1 MAKSD
6 APPLDL
12 GPNAT
17 VTTFVGP
24 LDEGGRPGC
33 CEPPTLPG
41 LLHKDSPIYSPLGI
55 PEFAPSAHQS
65 AMGALD
71 LSRGRRFRP
80 VLQKTPFGDLP
91 DLEAHVAIV
100 SHEAIE
106 IGFAQHE

>member
-1 MAKSD
+1 MTSVPYGSEVHLAMAQLPDNLKQRGLVHGPSD
-6 APPLDL
+6 
-12 GPNAT
+12 
-17 VTTFVGP
+17 VGQDSYP
-24 LDEGGRPGC
+24 
-33 CEPPTLPG
+33 
-41 LLHKDSPIYSPLGI
+41 LHK
-55 PEFAPSAHQS
+55 FAPSAHQS

-106 IGFAQHE
+106 IGFSQHE